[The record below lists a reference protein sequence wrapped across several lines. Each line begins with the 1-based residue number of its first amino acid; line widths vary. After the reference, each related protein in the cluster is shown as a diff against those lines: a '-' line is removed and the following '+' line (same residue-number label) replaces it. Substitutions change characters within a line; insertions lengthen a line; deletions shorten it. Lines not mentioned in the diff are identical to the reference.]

1 MVSFI
6 FSSTDAF
13 TPVGADG
20 IECGIGQRFLQH
32 SRQNGHLVKKLRKV
46 FHSSKMPIN
55 YVRPRV
61 AATRL
66 GVNTKTLERW
76 LSEGKIEGV
85 FTKGGQRR
93 YNLDSIISPGLT
105 ESTTRKTILYA
116 RVSSRS
122 QKTDLEQQVQ
132 FLKSHYPTAELI
144 TDIGSG
150 LNFKRKGLQA
160 LLESVLS
167 DDVGLVVVAHKDR
180 LCRFG
185 FDLIA
190 WLASRAKTEILVLNK
205 ANLSPEREM
214 VEDVLAIIHIFS
226 CRLYGLRKYKKQIR
240 EDSDLPGI
248 SMQGVGNNLEAVGR
262 RSS

>member
-1 MVSFI
+1 
-6 FSSTDAF
+6 
-13 TPVGADG
+13 
-20 IECGIGQRFLQH
+20 
-32 SRQNGHLVKKLRKV
+32 
-46 FHSSKMPIN
+46 MPIN

-93 YNLDSIISPGLT
+93 YNLDSIIPSGLT
-105 ESTTRKTILYA
+105 EARERKTILYA

-132 FLKSHYPTAELI
+132 FLKSHYPSAEII

-150 LNFKRKGLQA
+150 LNFKRKGLST
-160 LLESVLS
+160 LLESILS
-167 DDVGLVVVAHKDR
+167 NDVGLVVVAHKDR

-190 WLASRAKTEILVLNK
+190 WLASRSSTEILVLNK
-205 ANLSPEREM
+205 AHLSPEREM
-214 VEDVLAIIHIFS
+214 VEDILAIIHVFS
-226 CRLYGLRKYKKQIR
+226 CRLYGLRKYKKLLR
-240 EDSDLPGI
+240 EDSELPSI
-248 SMQGVGNNLEAVGR
+248 PMQGVSSNLEAVGK